1 MPRDP
6 IPYDPTRR
14 ALYHPDLG
22 DPIDDFSAGWTL
34 DQICCEL
41 SRLSYYAFEQGDGP
55 RLDRALANAGFSR
68 HAPFAGRWDAQAFG
82 TSAPDGTRFVVF
94 RGTQAVKAMD
104 VLVDLRIRL
113 KPWRGLG
120 RIHQGFRETFESL
133 EGPIGDWLADRPVG
147 RLVVTGHSLG
157 AAMATVMAAVRAE
170 AELVTF
176 GSPRVGDAA
185 FVARFEGRTMRRY
198 VDCTDGVT
206 MVPPEFIGYRH
217 IEPMRYVDRLGIV
230 RPTPPGEAELA
241 QDRRTA
247 HLAYAKKHAWKAWR
261 NVLVRSG
268 ADHAP
273 INYVSAMLGRRT

>member
-1 MPRDP
+1 MPHDP
-6 IPYDPTRR
+6 IPYDPTRQ
-14 ALYHPDLG
+14 ALYTPEKR
-22 DPIDDFSAGWTL
+22 DPVAGFGTGWTL

-41 SRLSYYAFEQGDGP
+41 SRLSYYPFEKDDGP
-55 RLDRALANAGFSR
+55 RLDRALTGAGFAS
-68 HAPFAGRWDAQAFG
+68 HEPFVGRGDAQAFG
-82 TSAPDGTRFVVF
+82 TVAPDGTNFVVF
-94 RGTQAVKAMD
+94 RGTQANKATD
-104 VLVDLRIRL
+104 ILVDLRFGL

-120 RIHQGFRETFESL
+120 RVHRGFRETYESL
-133 EGPIGDWLADRPVG
+133 EDAIGKWLARRPAG

-157 AAMATVMAAVRAE
+157 AAMATVMAAVREE

-185 FVARFEGRTMRRY
+185 FAARFEARAVRRY

-206 MVPPEFIGYRH
+206 IVPPRFIGYRH
-217 IEPMRYVDRLGIV
+217 IEPMRYIDRLGTV
-230 RPTPPGEAELA
+230 HPTPPGEAELA

-247 HLAYAKKHAWKAWR
+247 HLDYVKKYAWQAWR

-273 INYVSAMLGRRT
+273 INYVSAVLGRR